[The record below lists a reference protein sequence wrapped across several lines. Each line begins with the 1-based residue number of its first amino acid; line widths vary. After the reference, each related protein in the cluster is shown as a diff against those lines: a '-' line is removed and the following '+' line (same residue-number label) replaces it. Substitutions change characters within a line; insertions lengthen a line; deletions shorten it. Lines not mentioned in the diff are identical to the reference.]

1 MDKVEKFKELLEG
14 LEYTGELIGR
24 STTKNVSGGVMTVK
38 QLIEKLKE
46 FDENLICYESEYGYE
61 INLVEKVNGKIFL
74 SDYES
79 I

>member
-1 MDKVEKFKELLEG
+1 MTMKELIQ
-14 LEYTGELIGR
+14 EL
-24 STTKNVSGGVMTVK
+24 KK
-38 QLIEKLKE
+38 Y
-46 FDENLICYESEYGYE
+46 DENLICYESEYGYE